1 MSGMSAL
8 VLSIARTHVLARLRQ
23 TLVGVL
29 GVAIGVGFSV
39 MMASIMEGSQEDFIR
54 QLVDSLPHISV
65 TDERREP
72 PKQPAD
78 QAFDAAEIHGLTTK
92 QLRPGIK
99 NPYAIMAALE
109 GWLPGAVAP
118 SVQAKAVIRFA
129 GRDTAAS
136 VTGIDP
142 RREPEVSKLAT
153 QIRDGGSLDALY
165 KSSNAI
171 ILGSGLARK
180 AGVRIGNSVVVTA
193 GTGRA
198 ISATVV
204 AISHAGV
211 TQIDDNTSYV
221 LIKTG
226 QILAGQTGLV
236 NELRVKARDV
246 MQARAVA
253 SRIEAET
260 GYKATSWQ
268 EAHEDLLSAFQMRNF
283 IMYTVVSAILM
294 VASFGTYNIISTITH
309 EKTRDIAIMKSLGFP
324 SYVVR
329 RIFVVESMMIG
340 IMGLLLGWLLG
351 YLMSYGMAQIE
362 FKSPF
367 MDATR
372 LPIIYAP
379 SHYAI
384 AGAVALTA
392 SVIAGYFP
400 ARKAAALQPVEIIR
414 GAS

>member
-1 MSGMSAL
+1 
-8 VLSIARTHVLARLRQ
+8 
-23 TLVGVL
+23 
-29 GVAIGVGFSV
+29 
-39 MMASIMEGSQEDFIR
+39 
-54 QLVDSLPHISV
+54 
-65 TDERREP
+65 
-72 PKQPAD
+72 
-78 QAFDAAEIHGLTTK
+78 
-92 QLRPGIK
+92 
-99 NPYAIMAALE
+99 
-109 GWLPGAVAP
+109 
-118 SVQAKAVIRFA
+118 
-129 GRDTAAS
+129 
-136 VTGIDP
+136 
-142 RREPEVSKLAT
+142 
-153 QIRDGGSLDALY
+153 
-165 KSSNAI
+165 
-171 ILGSGLARK
+171 
-180 AGVRIGNSVVVTA
+180 VRIGNSVVVTA
-193 GTGRA
+193 GTGRTL
-198 ISATVV
+198 SATVV

-211 TQIDDNTSYV
+211 TQIDENSAYV
-221 LIKTG
+221 LIKTA

-340 IMGLLLGWLLG
+340 VMGLLLGWLLG

-392 SVIAGYFP
+392 SVIAGFFP
-400 ARKAAALQPVEIIR
+400 ARKAAALQPVDIIR

>member
-1 MSGMSAL
+1 MSGMWPL
-8 VLSIARTHVLARLRQ
+8 ILSIARTHILSRLRQ
-23 TLVGVL
+23 TLVGVF

-39 MMASIMEGSQEDFIR
+39 MMASIMEGSQDDFVR

-72 PKQPAD
+72 PRQPAD
-78 QAFDAAEIHGLTTK
+78 QVFEAVEIHGLTTK

-136 VTGIDP
+136 ITGIDP
-142 RREPEVSKLAT
+142 KRELDVSKLAT
-153 QIRDGGSLDALY
+153 QIRDGSLDSLY

-171 ILGSGLARK
+171 ILGSGLAKK

-193 GTGRA
+193 GTGRTL
-198 ISATVV
+198 SATVV

-211 TQIDDNTSYV
+211 TQIDENSAYV
-221 LIKTG
+221 LIKTA

-236 NELRVKARDV
+236 NELRVKAHDV

-340 IMGLLLGWLLG
+340 VMGLLLGWLLG

-392 SVIAGYFP
+392 SVIAGFFP
-400 ARKAAALQPVEIIR
+400 ARKAAALQPVDIIR

>member
-1 MSGMSAL
+1 MWPL
-8 VLSIARTHVLARLRQ
+8 ILSIARTHILSRLRQ
-23 TLVGVL
+23 TMVGVF

-39 MMASIMEGSQEDFIR
+39 MMASIMEGSQDDFVR

-72 PKQPAD
+72 PRQPAD
-78 QAFDAAEIHGLTTK
+78 QVFEAAEIHGLTTK

-136 VTGIDP
+136 ITGIDP
-142 RREPEVSKLAT
+142 KRELDVSKLAT
-153 QIRDGGSLDALY
+153 QIRDGSLDSLY

-171 ILGSGLARK
+171 ILGSGLAKK
-180 AGVRIGNSVVVTA
+180 AGARIGNSVVVTA
-193 GTGRA
+193 GTGR
-198 ISATVV
+198 ILSATVV

-211 TQIDDNTSYV
+211 TQIDENSAYV
-221 LIKTG
+221 LIKTA

-340 IMGLLLGWLLG
+340 VMGLALGWLLG

-384 AGAVALTA
+384 AGAVALMA
-392 SVIAGYFP
+392 SVIAGFFP
-400 ARKAAALQPVEIIR
+400 ARKAAALQPVDIIR

>member
-1 MSGMSAL
+1 MSGMLPL
-8 VLSIARTHVLARLRQ
+8 VFSIARTHILSRLRQ
-23 TLVGVL
+23 TLVGVS

-72 PKQPAD
+72 PRQPAD
-78 QAFDAAEIHGLTTK
+78 QAYEAAEIRGLTTK

-129 GRDTAAS
+129 GRDTAVS
-136 VTGIDP
+136 ITGIDP
-142 RREPEVSKLAT
+142 KREPDVSKLST
-153 QIRDGGSLDALY
+153 QIRDGSLDALY

-171 ILGSGLARK
+171 ILGSGLAKK
-180 AGVRIGNSVVVTA
+180 AGARIGNSVIVTA
-193 GTGRA
+193 GTGRTL
-198 ISATVV
+198 SATVV

-211 TQIDDNTSYV
+211 TQIDDNSAYV
-221 LIKTG
+221 LIKTA

-236 NELRVKARDV
+236 NELRVKAQDV
-246 MQARAVA
+246 LQARAIA

-260 GYKATSWQ
+260 GYKSTSWQ

-324 SYVVR
+324 SATVR
-329 RIFVVESMMIG
+329 QIFVLESMMIG
-340 IMGLLLGWLLG
+340 VMGLLLGWLLG
-351 YLMSYGMAQIE
+351 YAMSYGMAQIE

-379 SHYAI
+379 THYAI
-384 AGAVALTA
+384 AGLVALSA

-400 ARKAAALQPVEIIR
+400 ARKAAALQPVDIIR

>member
-1 MSGMSAL
+1 MSGMLPL
-8 VLSIARTHVLARLRQ
+8 VFSIARTHILSRLRQ
-23 TLVGVL
+23 TLVGVS

-72 PKQPAD
+72 PRQPAD
-78 QAFDAAEIHGLTTK
+78 QAYEAAEIRGLTTK

-129 GRDTAAS
+129 GRDTAVS
-136 VTGIDP
+136 ITGIDP
-142 RREPEVSKLAT
+142 KREPDVSKLST
-153 QIRDGGSLDALY
+153 QIRDGSLDALY

-171 ILGSGLARK
+171 ILGSGLAKK
-180 AGVRIGNSVVVTA
+180 AGARIGNSVIVTA
-193 GTGRA
+193 GTGRTL
-198 ISATVV
+198 SATVV

-211 TQIDDNTSYV
+211 TQIDDNSAYV
-221 LIKTG
+221 LIKTA

-236 NELRVKARDV
+236 NELRVKAQDV
-246 MQARAVA
+246 LQARAIA

-260 GYKATSWQ
+260 GYKSTSWQ

-324 SYVVR
+324 SATVR
-329 RIFVVESMMIG
+329 QIFVLESMMIG
-340 IMGLLLGWLLG
+340 VMGLLLGWLLG
-351 YLMSYGMAQIE
+351 YAMSYGMAQIE

-379 SHYAI
+379 THYAI
-384 AGAVALTA
+384 AGLVALSA

>member
-1 MSGMSAL
+1 VSGMW
-8 VLSIARTHVLARLRQ
+8 VLIFSIARTHILSRLRQ
-23 TLVGVL
+23 TLVGVF

-39 MMASIMEGSQEDFIR
+39 MMASIMEGSQDDFVR
-54 QLVDSLPHISV
+54 QLVDSMPHISV
-65 TDERREP
+65 TDERRDP
-72 PKQPAD
+72 AQQPAD
-78 QAFDAAEIHGLTTK
+78 QAYDAAEISGLTTK

-136 VTGIDP
+136 ITGIDP
-142 RREPEVSKLAT
+142 KREPQVSKLAT
-153 QIRDGGSLDALY
+153 QIRAGSLDSLY
-165 KSSNAI
+165 KASNAI
-171 ILGSGLARK
+171 ILGSGLAKK
-180 AGVRIGNSVVVTA
+180 AGVRLGNSVVVTS
-193 GTGRA
+193 GTGRV

-211 TQIDDNTSYV
+211 TTIDDNSAYV
-221 LIKTG
+221 LIKTA

-236 NELRVKARDV
+236 NELRVKAQDV
-246 MQARAVA
+246 MQSRQIAA
-253 SRIEAET
+253 RIEAET

-268 EAHEDLLSAFQMRNF
+268 EAHEDLLSAFQIRNF

-324 SYVVR
+324 SATIR
-329 RIFVVESMMIG
+329 RIFVIESMMIG
-340 IMGLLLGWLLG
+340 VMGLLIGWVLG

-372 LPIIYAP
+372 LPIIYSP
-379 SHYAI
+379 LHYVI

-392 SVIAGYFP
+392 SIIAGFFP

>member
-1 MSGMSAL
+1 MWPL
-8 VLSIARTHVLARLRQ
+8 ILSIARTHILSRLRQ
-23 TLVGVL
+23 TLVGVF

-72 PKQPAD
+72 PRQPAD
-78 QAFDAAEIHGLTTK
+78 QVFEAAEIHGLTTK
-92 QLRPGIK
+92 QFRPGIK
-99 NPYAIMAALE
+99 NPYAIIAALE

-142 RREPEVSKLAT
+142 KREQDVSKLAS
-153 QIRDGGSLDALY
+153 QIRDGSLDALY

-171 ILGSGLARK
+171 ILGSGLAKK
-180 AGVRIGNSVVVTA
+180 AGARIGNSVVVTA

-198 ISATVV
+198 LSATVV

-211 TQIDDNTSYV
+211 TQIDENSAYV
-221 LIKTG
+221 LIKTA

-246 MQARAVA
+246 MQARQIA

-309 EKTRDIAIMKSLGFP
+309 EKTRDIAILKSLGFP

-340 IMGLLLGWLLG
+340 VMGLLLGWLLG

-392 SVIAGYFP
+392 SVIAGFFP
-400 ARKAAALQPVEIIR
+400 ARKAAAVQPVDIIR

>member
-1 MSGMSAL
+1 MSGMWPL
-8 VLSIARTHVLARLRQ
+8 ILSIARTHILSRLRQ
-23 TLVGVL
+23 TLVGVF

-39 MMASIMEGSQEDFIR
+39 MMASIMEGSQDDFIR

-72 PKQPAD
+72 PLQPAD
-78 QAFDAAEIHGLTTK
+78 QVFEAAEIRGLTTK

-99 NPYAIMAALE
+99 NPYAIIAALE

-142 RREPEVSKLAT
+142 KREQNVSKLAS
-153 QIRDGGSLDALY
+153 QIRDGSLDALY

-171 ILGSGLARK
+171 ILGSGLAK
-180 AGVRIGNSVVVTA
+180 KSGARIGNSVVVTA

-198 ISATVV
+198 LSATVV

-211 TQIDDNTSYV
+211 TQIDENSAFV
-221 LIKTG
+221 LIKTA

-246 MQARAVA
+246 MQSREIA

-309 EKTRDIAIMKSLGFP
+309 EKTRDIAILKSLGFP

-340 IMGLLLGWLLG
+340 VMGLLLGWLLG

-379 SHYAI
+379 AHYAI

-400 ARKAAALQPVEIIR
+400 ARKAAAVQPVEIIR